1 MARFAVVLTCVL
13 LATAAAC
20 VVGIAFGPAD
30 LTPAELLR
38 GIFGPSEDGDIATVI
53 ARQLRLPR
61 IVVALLAGGALGTAG
76 ALIQS
81 ATRNPIG
88 DPHLFGLGGGAA
100 IVQST
105 IIAGWLTAGAAV
117 GAAVSVAA
125 SVAGASCIAVFASR
139 EGVSPWRLAIIG
151 VSLGAATVAV
161 AVGILTY
168 AQVFSQHSL
177 ALMSGSLAYPR
188 WADAQAILLWCAV
201 GLVLAFF
208 VANRLQVMV
217 LGDRLAT
224 RLGARPNVTRWIA
237 MVAAGFL
244 AGASVAAA
252 GVLGFAG
259 LLAPHLGRLLV
270 GNDARR
276 VIWISFPLGACIV
289 LWADQFARLVF
300 APSEIPVGMVMTIL
314 GAPLMIA
321 IARRLS

>member
-1 MARFAVVLTCVL
+1 MARFAAVLAGVTF
-13 LATAAAC
+13 ATLAAC
-20 VVGIAFGPAD
+20 FVGIAFGAAELSPS
-30 LTPAELLR
+30 ELLR
-38 GIFGPSEDGDIATVI
+38 GLFGSDPNDVASVI

-61 IVVALLAGGALGTAG
+61 IAVALLAGGALGTAG

-105 IIAGWLTAGAAV
+105 IIAGWLTVGAVVA
-117 GAAVSVAA
+117 AAVSVAA

-139 EGVSPWRLAIIG
+139 DGVSHWRLALIG
-151 VSLGAATVAV
+151 VSLGAATIAV

-177 ALMSGSLAYPR
+177 ALVSGSLAYPR
-188 WADAQAILLWCAV
+188 WADAQAIVPWCAV
-201 GLVLAFF
+201 GLVLAFS
-208 VANRLQVMV
+208 VSHRLQVMV
-217 LGDRLAT
+217 LGDRIAT
-224 RLGARPNVTRWIA
+224 RLGARPDITRWIA
-237 MVAAGFL
+237 MIAAGFL

-289 LWADQFARLVF
+289 LWADQFARLAF
-300 APSEIPVGMVMTIL
+300 APSEIPVGMVLTIL